1 VETSSRALILLP
13 VMAALFLRRS
23 AGTRSRNSCLRA
35 GDARSYLL
43 LALEERT
50 MRYVAVITTLLM
62 ISGCSSGSSHSATLT
77 LDNPTWDRVNVQAV
91 VTRSSDC
98 DDRQNGYVATDNF
111 VMTKGHSHD
120 VVAPNAETIC
130 WRHDRD
136 PNNPVAGDW
145 SGWSRATLFPG
156 QTTETDL

>member
-1 VETSSRALILLP
+1 
-13 VMAALFLRRS
+13 LR
-23 AGTRSRNSCLRA
+23 T
-35 GDARSYLL
+35 GDVRPYLL
-43 LALEERT
+43 LTLEERT
-50 MRYVAVITTLLM
+50 MRYLALIATLLM

-91 VTRSSDC
+91 ITRSSDC

-111 VMTKGHSHD
+111 IMTKGHSHD

>member
-1 VETSSRALILLP
+1 MR
-13 VMAALFLRRS
+13 
-23 AGTRSRNSCLRA
+23 
-35 GDARSYLL
+35 Y
-43 LALEERT
+43 LALLS
-50 MRYVAVITTLLM
+50 ALLCL
-62 ISGCSSGSSHSATLT
+62 SACSSGSSQSATLT
-77 LDNPTWDRVNVQAV
+77 LNDPTWDRVNVQAV
-91 VTRSSDC
+91 ITKSSDC
-98 DDRQNGYVATDNF
+98 DDRQNGYVATDEF
-111 VMTKGHSHD
+111 VMTKGHSHN

>member
-1 VETSSRALILLP
+1 
-13 VMAALFLRRS
+13 LR
-23 AGTRSRNSCLRA
+23 T
-35 GDARSYLL
+35 GDARPYLL

-50 MRYVAVITTLLM
+50 MRYLALIATLLM

-91 VTRSSDC
+91 ITRSSDC
-98 DDRQNGYVATDNF
+98 DDRQNGYVATDKF
-111 VMTKGHSHD
+111 IMTKGHSHD